1 MFSGARDPSITGGSP
16 LLVAQWE
23 EKGWERWA
31 EPTWSYY
38 VQAMTSEAHYLAADV
53 NINTEMGILSFKM
66 ERRPVAR
73 GQGRR
78 QIHEVVIYLLVARSW
93 SHTAGHVSRSY
104 QNSASVWLMNY
115 QTIEPPSERRHGVC
129 TVPAPGDHL
138 MFLLCICSIWQR
150 PLFQTNTVHSNSV
163 SHPAQIVPLTTRPL
177 RKLLLHQ
184 YRDLEEKHLV
194 IIYTIEI
201 TILRNNRKTR
211 N

>member
-66 ERRPVAR
+66 EHRPVAR

-104 QNSASVWLMNY
+104 QNSALYSWWIIRRSSRHQSVDM
-115 QTIEPPSERRHGVC
+115 EF
-129 TVPAPGDHL
+129 A
-138 MFLLCICSIWQR
+138 
-150 PLFQTNTVHSNSV
+150 LFQHQATIWCSCSV
-163 SHPAQIVPLTTRPL
+163 SAASDSVHCSRQI
-177 RKLLLHQ
+177 Q
-184 YRDLEEKHLV
+184 YIATVLV
-194 IIYTIEI
+194 IQ
-201 TILRNNRKTR
+201 LK
-211 N
+211 